1 MKEITFK
8 ARSRF
13 RQWEIKR
20 LWVLY
25 GVPLKTVQDMT
36 ESLMHSLNVP
46 PNFIPSLPYEEE
58 TEWTAFI

>member
-25 GVPLKTVQDMT
+25 GVPLKTVMDMT
-36 ESLMHSLNVP
+36 SSLMHSLQGP
-46 PNFIPSLPYEEE
+46 PPDFIPHVEGEQH
-58 TEWTAFI
+58 I